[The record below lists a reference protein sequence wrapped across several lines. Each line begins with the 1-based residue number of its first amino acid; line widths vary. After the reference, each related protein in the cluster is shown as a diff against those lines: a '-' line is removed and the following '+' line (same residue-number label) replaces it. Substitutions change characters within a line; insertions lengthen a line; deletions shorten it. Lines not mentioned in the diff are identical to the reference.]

1 MARKRKPTI
10 TQTIMNQVKENL
22 KDIKYDK
29 TKKQYERHAK
39 KFVDYCRTNFNCKTY
54 EECLE
59 HVQDYVN
66 DLIQQGYTPSSV
78 HTFAVAV
85 SQGFNYPLSSIN
97 KEKRKISEYT
107 RGRNVN
113 PLNITSAK
121 NDLFDE
127 RWSYLTKFQ
136 SCAGIRRNDLKN
148 LCGRNLKYDESNN
161 LCLELEKSKGK
172 KYHLQRILPE
182 DEEFIKSY
190 FEGVGPNEKVF
201 KKELFNNNLNL
212 HYYRAQH
219 ARECYFYYL
228 KLARTDPQVRD
239 EGSCSYTMEYAE
251 TTLEKYVKSFDL
263 SDDIK
268 INCIRQILRV
278 MTEVHKRDI
287 IHRDISAKNIF
298 IISGVIKI
306 ADFGLGKDLNVF
318 TSHQTMHTNAV
329 GQFYYCAPEQ
339 FMMLKDGDKRS
350 DVYSLGRVINF
361 IMTGDPRSSHHIYRS
376 VAEKATNSDAAYRYA
391 DAGQLSIF
399 FEKAVSYKQQA
410 ENQTRIEEKIARKVF
425 DDEVESYIY
434 DLSAEKISTGILCKK
449 EGFVDALLAF
459 MKTSEEHALYVIQSI
474 DKSYQEIC
482 GRSFVAYDPF
492 ASFAYSVL
500 CNRFPYIV
508 NETAANILRFVAR
521 DVNRF
526 SAQHLIE
533 DIKNIGIEPMIEEIL
548 DS

>member
-22 KDIKYDK
+22 RDIKYDK
-29 TKKQYERHAK
+29 TKKQYEHHAK

-107 RGRNVN
+107 RGRNVDS
-113 PLNITSAK
+113 LNITSAK

-239 EGSCSYTMEYAE
+239 KMERELRARWV
-251 TTLEKYVKSFDL
+251 KY
-263 SDDIK
+263 
-268 INCIRQILRV
+268 
-278 MTEVHKRDI
+278 
-287 IHRDISAKNIF
+287 NI
-298 IISGVIKI
+298 
-306 ADFGLGKDLNVF
+306 
-318 TSHQTMHTNAV
+318 
-329 GQFYYCAPEQ
+329 
-339 FMMLKDGDKRS
+339 DKRTEKPKKFNENLIYGYYYLRG
-350 DVYSLGRVINF
+350 DVKKMAIGKKMPTKYDKLVLLYVSTFFLSHWRLGVCL
-361 IMTGDPRSSHHIYRS
+361 H
-376 VAEKATNSDAAYRYA
+376 
-391 DAGQLSIF
+391 
-399 FEKAVSYKQQA
+399 
-410 ENQTRIEEKIARKVF
+410 
-425 DDEVESYIY
+425 SYI
-434 DLSAEKISTGILCKK
+434 
-449 EGFVDALLAF
+449 LA
-459 MKTSEEHALYVIQSI
+459 
-474 DKSYQEIC
+474 
-482 GRSFVAYDPF
+482 
-492 ASFAYSVL
+492 
-500 CNRFPYIV
+500 
-508 NETAANILRFVAR
+508 
-521 DVNRF
+521 
-526 SAQHLIE
+526 
-533 DIKNIGIEPMIEEIL
+533 
-548 DS
+548 